1 MPESND
7 KNAKALQSDEALSEA
22 FSGGVDP
29 DLSYVGHPLPHDHG
43 GHTQEILRYMPSP
56 EDASACAEIFQ
67 LLSDPSRLR
76 IVWLLAR
83 KEECGINIAAAVD
96 MTPAAVSHHLKTLRM
111 GGLINGRRNGKEV
124 YYSLVPSDRALFVKD
139 ALDKVLDAFNDPD
152 A

>member
-7 KNAKALQSDEALSEA
+7 KNAKVQHSNEDLSETIPEAL
-22 FSGGVDP
+22 DP
-29 DLSYVGHPLPHDHG
+29 DPTYVGHPLPHDHG
-43 GHTQEILRYMPSP
+43 GHTQEILRYMPSL

-124 YYSLVPSDRALFVKD
+124 YYSLVPSDRALFVKE